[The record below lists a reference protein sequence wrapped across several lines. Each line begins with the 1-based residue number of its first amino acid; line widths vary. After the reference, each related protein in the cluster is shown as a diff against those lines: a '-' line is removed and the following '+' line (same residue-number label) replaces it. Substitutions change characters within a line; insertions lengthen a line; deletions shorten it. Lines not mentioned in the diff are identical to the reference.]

1 MDRRFRIVAMVSAV
15 LVAAFVGV
23 LPYNAGVAH
32 GIAISPA
39 LANAPVPPLPPY
51 WAYRPWGWGVG
62 WGPVFFLLFVWFV
75 MFRIFAWSGV
85 RRRGWYRG
93 GPYDVPPQFDE
104 WHRRAH
110 EGMNKPL

>member
-15 LVAAFVGV
+15 LVAAVVGV
-23 LPYNAGVAH
+23 LSYDAGVAH

-39 LANAPVPPLPPY
+39 LANAPVPPFAPY
-51 WAYRPWGWGVG
+51 WAYRPWGWGFG
-62 WGPVFFLLFVWFV
+62 FGPVFFLLFVWFV
-75 MFRIFAWSGV
+75 MFRTFAWSGV

-93 GPYDVPPQFDE
+93 GPYEVPPQFDE